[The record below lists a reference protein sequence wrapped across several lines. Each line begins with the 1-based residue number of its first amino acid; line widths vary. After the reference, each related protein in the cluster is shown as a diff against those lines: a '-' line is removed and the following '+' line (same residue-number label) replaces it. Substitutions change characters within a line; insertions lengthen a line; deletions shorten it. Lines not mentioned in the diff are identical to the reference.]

1 MAQETFDARADLE
14 SVTGKLPATL
24 PDLWQPFLEAVSA
37 WNAKLWLSAASANG
51 EYLNFLN
58 KRAKADL
65 IFTQSLTGCKSP
77 ADVWRTYSEFL
88 ACAANDYREGLND
101 LTSRWKA
108 VTEESTTALVACADS
123 LQRTDVSTDLAA

>member
-1 MAQETFDARADLE
+1 MAQETFDARADLDAPTE
-14 SVTGKLPATL
+14 NLPAAL
-24 PDLWQPFLEAVSA
+24 SDLWRPFLEAVSA
-37 WNAKLWLSAASANG
+37 WNAKLWLSAATANG
-51 EYLNFLN
+51 EYMNFLN

-77 ADVWRTYSEFL
+77 ADVWRTYAEFL

-108 VTEESTTALVACADS
+108 VTDESTAALVACADS
-123 LQRTDVSTDLAA
+123 LQRGEVSTELAA